1 MVRIPAILRGLEKVT
16 VEVARRVEEGERKAE
31 LERKR
36 CAAKMERCHCE
47 EAEIGAEKV
56 LEDSKKDLLVII
68 EMWAI
73 SKRLEA
79 FFADA
84 ERRLENL
91 PEVEREHAMENVMA
105 ATRSQ
110 ADWRHRCA

>member
-1 MVRIPAILRGLEKVT
+1 MVRIPAILRELEKVT

-31 LERKR
+31 LESKR
-36 CAAKMERCHCE
+36 WAAKMERWHCE
-47 EAEIGAEKV
+47 EAEIRAEKV
-56 LEDSKKDLLVII
+56 LEDSKKDLLEII

-84 ERRLENL
+84 ERRLEDL
-91 PEVEREHAMENVMA
+91 PEIEREHAMENVMA

-110 ADWRHRCA
+110 ADWQHRCA